1 MLELNQTFENGISI
15 DTKIQL
21 NKTFENGIH
30 SQIFKRLLKS
40 RNFK

>member
-1 MLELNQTFENGISI
+1 MLELNETFKNGIST